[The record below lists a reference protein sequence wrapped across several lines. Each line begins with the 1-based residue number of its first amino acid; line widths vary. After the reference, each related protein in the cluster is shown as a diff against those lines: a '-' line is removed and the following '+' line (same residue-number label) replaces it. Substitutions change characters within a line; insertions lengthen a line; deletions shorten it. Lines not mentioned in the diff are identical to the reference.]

1 MTGVGRSVGTGTGAS
16 IKDVTGAGVTAA
28 DTSSTRGVGEAVG
41 STASNAPSLQ
51 AAVPSDKSATSNSKR
66 RILIGKIIS
75 PAPTRGF
82 LAERRAVMEESGV
95 PFLVDPREQ
104 RKRLFGV
111 IVTVEGTS
119 SKIVVTVEVAL
130 TKREQ

>member
-1 MTGVGRSVGTGTGAS
+1 
-16 IKDVTGAGVTAA
+16 
-28 DTSSTRGVGEAVG
+28 
-41 STASNAPSLQ
+41 
-51 AAVPSDKSATSNSKR
+51 
-66 RILIGKIIS
+66 
-75 PAPTRGF
+75 
-82 LAERRAVMEESGV
+82 MEESGV